1 MVFTRRSLKYKLL
14 AINNF
19 HMEGGKPDV
28 DKKSTDQ
35 IIEEIEKECRVVIKR
50 FSNSFKVVMD
60 NRRDFELRRM
70 DEDHWRLIF
79 EQVKGE
85 NREIPLEGDLEECLR
100 FSISIVEAT
109 DWTTYFPREKVAAS
123 GDSGKPENA
132 IQEKRREGET
142 QKFGPSLRSNQRSVA
157 DAVTSILMLTT
168 AGFAIV
174 GFVEISKNMATV
186 MKAKEKIVEA
196 TKANLPAPNPKVVA
210 DWKEFGANSKLNV
223 NSFYVI
229 CKPDASGAGIVTH
242 GFFNLTDGKD
252 ETFLKVFNGQ
262 AALSPSPS
270 ELCAKKKRGEF
281 LWYPKK

>member
-1 MVFTRRSLKYKLL
+1 
-14 AINNF
+14 
-19 HMEGGKPDV
+19 MEGGKPDQ

-35 IIEEIEKECRVVIKR
+35 IVEEIEKESKVVIKR

-60 NRRDFELRRM
+60 NRRDFELRKM
-70 DEDHWRLIF
+70 DDDHWRLIF
-79 EQVKGE
+79 EQEKKGV

-100 FSISIVEAT
+100 FGISIVEAT
-109 DWTTYFPREKVAAS
+109 DWSTYFPREKVAAT
-123 GDSGKPENA
+123 GDSGKPENTVKENRTA
-132 IQEKRREGET
+132 IKP
-142 QKFGPSLRSNQRSVA
+142 QKFGPSLSSNQRSVA

-174 GFVEISKNMATV
+174 GFVEISKNMATA
-186 MKAKEKIVEA
+186 MQAKARILEA
-196 TKANLPAPNPKVVA
+196 SKADIPDPNPTVVA

-229 CKPDASGAGIVTH
+229 CKPDASGAGTVTH